1 VRRNSSQIDIQFAGT
16 KIKIIMAKNFAAIAF
31 TDTVKAMQ
39 EKLGSRSSYARME
52 RDTYVDGLTENEID
66 FIAQRDSFYMAS
78 IGENNFPYIQHRGG
92 PKGFL
97 KVLNAKRIGFI
108 DFRGNMQYI
117 SAGNIANNNN
127 VALIMVDYPARAR
140 LKILAKAEIVELTD
154 DPVLYDLLELDD
166 YKFKPERMMV
176 FNIEAYDWNCP
187 QHITPRYT
195 VEDIEEA
202 FAGQRDHVEKLE
214 AEIKEL
220 KLKLKDP

>member
-1 VRRNSSQIDIQFAGT
+1 
-16 KIKIIMAKNFAAIAF
+16 MAKNFAAIAF
-31 TDTVKAMQ
+31 TDAVKGMQ

-52 RDTYVDGLTENEID
+52 RDIYVDGLTENEID

-97 KVLNAKRIGFI
+97 KVLDAKRIGFI

-117 SAGNIANNNN
+117 STGNIATNNN

-140 LKILAKAEIVELTD
+140 LKILAKAEIVGLID
-154 DPVLYDLLELDD
+154 DPSLYDLLDLDD
-166 YKFKPERMMV
+166 YKFKPEQMMI

-195 VEDIEEA
+195 AEDIEEA
-202 FAGQRDHVEKLE
+202 FAGQRNYLAKLE
-214 AEIKEL
+214 TEIEEL
-220 KLKLKDP
+220 KLKLKGV